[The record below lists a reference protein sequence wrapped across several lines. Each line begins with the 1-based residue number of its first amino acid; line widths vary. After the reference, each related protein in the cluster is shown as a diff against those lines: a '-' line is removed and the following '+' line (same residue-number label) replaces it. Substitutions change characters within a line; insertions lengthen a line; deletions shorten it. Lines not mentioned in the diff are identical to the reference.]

1 MGIQSRFA
9 MAVVLGAALL
19 VGVAHAGSDPTVAA
33 GGVPAPS
40 APSPASE
47 LPLVLSIRALSVGPP
62 AFPQVQEVERVTAPT
77 GAGSTRWP
85 TGEIAKGVYISVMPA
100 CIPGVDEPLG
110 PASRRAAP
118 ARRR

>member
-1 MGIQSRFA
+1 MRSFSRFA
-9 MAVVLGAALL
+9 TVAVLGTLL
-19 VGVAHAGSDPTVAA
+19 LGGVAHAGSDPATAA
-33 GGVPAPS
+33 GTPQAPS
-40 APSPASE
+40 TPSPASE
-47 LPLVLSIRALSVGPP
+47 LPLVLSIRALSLGQTTFPP
-62 AFPQVQEVERVTAPT
+62 APEVERVTAPT

-110 PASRRAAP
+110 PPSRRAVP

>member
-1 MGIQSRFA
+1 MGTRILV
-9 MAVVLGAALL
+9 AVGVAALL
-19 VGVAHAGSDPTVAA
+19 VGGVAHAGSDPVKTAA
-33 GGVPAPS
+33 TLPAPS
-40 APSPASE
+40 APAPTE
-47 LPLVLSIRALSVGPP
+47 LPLVLSIRALSIGPAP
-62 AFPQVQEVERVTAPT
+62 FEAGSEMERVKAPT

-110 PASRRAAP
+110 PTRRTLP

>member
-1 MGIQSRFA
+1 MRAQLRT
-9 MAVVLGAALL
+9 AVALGAVLL
-19 VGVAHAGSDPTVAA
+19 GGVAHAGSDPAA
-33 GGVPAPS
+33 ATGTLPAPS

-47 LPLVLSIRALSVGPP
+47 LPLVLSIRALSIGQTS
-62 AFPQVQEVERVTAPT
+62 FPQVQEVERVTAPT

-110 PASRRAAP
+110 PVNRRTAP